1 MTVSI
6 SLPSVR
12 RAVPAR
18 VSWATVIE
26 QNVGSARTPILVF
39 LAKTGFTLEHFGK
52 AMKTL
57 TTLLQEQPLTR
68 MKPAGAGKPN
78 PLLTLIAGLRAAYN
92 SLTRQRTGSGVL
104 PSWEGFYARVMEPVL
119 RRKSLP
125 EPFSW
130 ERVGRDQ
137 WRVVE
142 AYDSEQE
149 IGPLFK
155 AATAAN
161 DTTWVLK
168 PGHPL
173 LKVAGGSGVQ
183 RTGTIQQVP
192 GTAQYR
198 IQITAS
204 ARLKALA
211 WPKTALVPI
220 PALKDTV
227 HALVQPATPPIEVS
241 PTRRMTRAD
250 GKPIYQETI
259 EMLVRLG

>member
-12 RAVPAR
+12 RSSAR
-18 VSWATVIE
+18 VSWATVID
-26 QNVGSARTPILVF
+26 QNVGSARTPVLIF

-57 TTLLQEQPLTR
+57 TALLHEQALPRTP
-68 MKPAGAGKPN
+68 KTGAGAKPN
-78 PLLTLIAGLRAAYN
+78 PLLALIAGLRAAYN
-92 SLTRQRTGSGVL
+92 ALGRQRTGSGVL

-149 IGPLFK
+149 LGPLFK
-155 AATAAN
+155 GATAEN

-183 RTGTIQQVP
+183 KTGTIQQVP
-192 GTAQYR
+192 GTAHYR
-198 IQITAS
+198 IQITSS

-211 WPKTALVPI
+211 LPATTLVPI
-220 PALKDTV
+220 PALKNTV
-227 HALVQPATPPIEVS
+227 HQLVQPAAPPIEVS
-241 PTRRMTRAD
+241 PTRSVSRVG
-250 GKPIYQETI
+250 GKPVYQETI